1 MSIQSKIL
9 VILQF
14 LCLAYL
20 IVFTNFVSHGFQLIL
35 QLCGFLL
42 SLWAVIVMKFG
53 NFNIQPEVKL
63 NASFISKGPYR
74 VIRNP
79 MYSGLILF
87 FAPGILNSFQLVNFS
102 VFLLL
107 IIILLLK
114 IRLEER
120 FLEIY
125 FGETYVAYKA
135 KTYRLIPY
143 IF

>member
-1 MSIQSKIL
+1 MSTESKIL
-9 VILQF
+9 VFLQ
-14 LCLAYL
+14 LSCLAYL
-20 IVFTNFVSHGFQLIL
+20 VFFTKFLSHGYLLFFQLF
-35 QLCGFLL
+35 GFLL
-42 SLWAVIVMKFG
+42 CFWAIVVMKVG
-53 NFNIQPEVKL
+53 KFNIQPEVKL

-102 VFLLL
+102 VFLVL
-107 IIILLLK
+107 IIILLFK

-125 FGETYVAYKA
+125 FGETYLNYKTR
-135 KTYRLIPY
+135 TYRLIPY
-143 IF
+143 VF

>member
-1 MSIQSKIL
+1 MSTQSKIL
-9 VILQF
+9 VIIPF

-20 IVFTNFVSHGFQLIL
+20 IVFTNFVSHGFLLIL

-125 FGETYVAYKA
+125 FGETYVAYKT
-135 KTYRLIPY
+135 KTYRLVPY